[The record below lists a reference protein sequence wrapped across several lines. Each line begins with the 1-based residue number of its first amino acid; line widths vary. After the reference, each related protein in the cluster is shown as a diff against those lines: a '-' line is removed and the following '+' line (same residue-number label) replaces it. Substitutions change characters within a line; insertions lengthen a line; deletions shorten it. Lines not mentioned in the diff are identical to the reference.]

1 MQNKVL
7 SLIFGGYNAN
17 ATVTE
22 TTKEVSSP
30 VGQITRPQG
39 GFEVAGFCLNGSYR
53 ILSRKTGQ
61 IVELSPK
68 QLDEATLYAHIG
80 MSYCIKNFSAADPK
94 TGMRTFQVDVLANKI
109 RQECDE
115 FGPANPEV
123 VRGPG
128 FYLDGGELV
137 VNYGNAVYNHD
148 GQPVDTVPTPNRVY
162 VSGPSIGFELE
173 TPFATVSDVHLLE
186 STFES
191 FRFEQSWGAAA
202 SIGWFA
208 SSVMGAVLPNSPSII
223 LTAAKGSGKT
233 AWATLQSALM
243 GPQAVLRDGV
253 PTVPQVLHAI
263 RDTSVTL
270 ICDEFEPLKRTKSQ
284 IDNLAE
290 LFNSGFTKSP
300 GKGKFTRASGGV
312 LRYFNPPAGVAMC
325 GINLPELDDALE
337 SRSVRLS
344 MVPLNRAG
352 KPKSPLLNVNG
363 GQQLATQVGAR
374 LRRLLVN
381 RCGVL
386 METRHLV
393 HDMLQDLGHS
403 ARFAD
408 TYSPIVAGYIALKNE
423 AVPARQ
429 VLEELLRQ
437 WGLHDVK
444 SDEQESPSDACLNA
458 LLDRKVVLHLNT
470 GTKVTKT
477 HARVRDA
484 IRLVASE
491 SDREARRPIETQ
503 LEMLGVRP
511 MHDSETDTWSLAVAS
526 SQHNIGVRQLFLG
539 TAWARGGWKDALLRV
554 PGSTK
559 GQVRL
564 AGDSVKVVLVKLPES
579 VANPVFD
586 DATGGNVGS
595 AMTAPGDSQVR
606 GEWVN

>member
-7 SLIFGGYNAN
+7 NLIFGGNNNRAPASAQPNY
-17 ATVTE
+17 
-22 TTKEVSSP
+22 SI
-30 VGQITRPQG
+30 GDITRLGG
-39 GFEVAGFCLNGSYR
+39 GFEVAGFCPNGNYR

-61 IVELSPK
+61 LVELSPK
-68 QLDEATLYAHIG
+68 QLDENTLLAHVGMAYCAKHFGAT
-80 MSYCIKNFSAADPK
+80 DPK
-94 TGMRTFQVDVLANKI
+94 SGINTFQAQILANRI
-109 RQECDE
+109 RKGCDE
-115 FGPANPEV
+115 FGPANPKV

-128 FYLDGGELV
+128 LYLDDGRLV
-137 VNYGNAVYNHD
+137 INYGNAVYDHHS
-148 GQPVDTVPTPNRVY
+148 QPVDTVPTPNRVY
-162 VSGPSIGFELE
+162 VSGPSIGFEVD
-173 TPFATVSDVHLLE
+173 TPCATVVDVHLLE

-191 FRFEQSWGAAA
+191 FHFEQAWGAAA
-202 SIGWFA
+202 SMGWFA

-233 AWATLQSALM
+233 AWATLQSALL

-270 ICDEFEPLKRTKSQ
+270 ICDEFEPLKRTKAQ

-300 GKGKFTRASGGV
+300 GEGKFTRVTGGV

-363 GQQLATQVGAR
+363 GQQLVNQVGAR

-381 RCGVL
+381 RCDVL
-386 METRHLV
+386 MQTRHLV
-393 HDMLQDLGHS
+393 HDMLQDIGHS

-408 TYSPIVAGYIALKNE
+408 TYSPIVAGYVALKNE
-423 AVPARQ
+423 AVPARHM
-429 VLEELLRQ
+429 LDELLTQ
-437 WGLHDVK
+437 WGLHEVK
-444 SDEQESPSDACLNA
+444 SDEQESPSEACLNA
-458 LLDRKVVLHLNT
+458 LLDRKIVLHLKT
-470 GTKVTKT
+470 GTKVNKT

-491 SDREARRPIETQ
+491 PDRDVRRPIETQ

-511 MHDSETDTWSLAVAS
+511 MHDADTDTWTLAVAS
-526 SQHNIGVRQLFLG
+526 SQHSIGVRQLFAG

-554 PGSTK
+554 AGSSK
-559 GQVRL
+559 GQARL
-564 AGDSVKVVLVKLPES
+564 AGDSVKVVLVRLPDC
-579 VANPVFD
+579 VVHPVFEE
-586 DATGGNVGS
+586 ASSTPVPVQCGQLTS
-595 AMTAPGDSQVR
+595 PAR